1 MKSTI
6 KIVCL
11 YLVLPGFVYLLLPVI
26 SSSHLYNDVIANHE
40 WAHDAVKEVLK
51 GLSLLLKIGILTFV
65 VMVFAWGVIEHNAIP
80 ALKEV
85 LKDVFVPVFENGFVL
100 LRDGVRDGIKEKGL
114 MVQVSHEPTC
124 RASRQVGQN
133 A

>member
-40 WAHDAVKEVLK
+40 WAHDAVKEVPK

-65 VMVFAWGVIEHNAIP
+65 VMVFAWGVIEHN
-80 ALKEV
+80 V
-85 LKDVFVPVFENGFVL
+85 LAPSEN
-100 LRDGVRDGIKEKGL
+100 
-114 MVQVSHEPTC
+114 
-124 RASRQVGQN
+124 
-133 A
+133 